1 MIKTRQAHAGMALAG
16 TRRDPGSCPCPGS
29 VRYPRQIQ
37 FQTAV
42 RAPRPVRPCAAAG
55 IVGWVR
61 ARRGAG
67 ARSPLAAP
75 VWARPAAAQKLKCV

>member
-1 MIKTRQAHAGMALAG
+1 
-16 TRRDPGSCPCPGS
+16 
-29 VRYPRQIQ
+29 
-37 FQTAV
+37 V

>member
-1 MIKTRQAHAGMALAG
+1 MALDG
-16 TRRDPGSCPCPGS
+16 NPPGSCVPAPDP
-29 VRYPRQIQ
+29 YPQID
-37 FQTAV
+37 AV
-42 RAPRPVRPCAAAG
+42 RARPRPSRPCAAAG

-75 VWARPAAAQKLKCV
+75 VWAPAAAQKLKSQMRLNFVK